1 MILEPAL
8 TVVYVH
14 TGIPTRAIP
23 SPLLP
28 SPRESPPTSGSY
40 LEVFLIQDLLP
51 PLDQEGSA
59 DVQVEMGESFWL

>member
-8 TVVYVH
+8 TAVYVH
-14 TGIPTRAIP
+14 TGLPTRAIP

-28 SPRESPPTSGSY
+28 QGITPTSGPY

-51 PLDQEGSA
+51 PLDQEGST